1 MKGKT
6 REEKIEIIRSAVNDD
21 EYIKLLSDE
30 QIDELCEAAV
40 KPIKDK
46 VTDIYESVKNI
57 IKSLI
62 ENASRR

>member
-1 MKGKT
+1 MSNKT
-6 REEKIEIIRSAVNDD
+6 REEKIEIIRNAVNDV

-30 QIDELCEAAV
+30 QIDELCEAVV

-46 VTDIYESVKNI
+46 VTDIYKSVKNI

-62 ENASRR
+62 ENTNRR

>member
-1 MKGKT
+1 MNNKT
-6 REEKIEIIRSAVNDD
+6 REEKIEIIRGAVNDD

-30 QIDELCEAAV
+30 QIDQLCEAAV

-62 ENASRR
+62 ENTKGR

>member
-1 MKGKT
+1 MNNKT
-6 REEKIEIIRSAVNDD
+6 REEKIEIIRGAVNSDD
-21 EYIKLLSDE
+21 YIELLSDE

-46 VTDIYESVKNI
+46 VTDIYKSVKNI

-62 ENASRR
+62 ENTNRR

>member
-1 MKGKT
+1 MNNKT
-6 REEKIEIIRSAVNDD
+6 REEKIEIIRGVVNSDD
-21 EYIKLLSDE
+21 YIELLSDE

-57 IKSLI
+57 VKSLI